1 MRRTRTAL
9 RKVRGLTLLL
19 AVTAFSMVGCIRYE
33 LGFVVNNDGSGT
45 MSVLLAISDQV
56 TAMTGMSTEDAL
68 PLDPSA
74 LPGTAV
80 EQYSED
86 GFSGM
91 RVTVPFASLEQ
102 LGFFMGTEQADALTD
117 QFDLRPDGTGGWSF
131 STVLVPATEAAGPD
145 AAPAG
150 ALPPELLQGGWAR
163 IRVQLPGAIAEHN
176 ADRIEDGVLIWDIDL
191 TSTEPRTL
199 TATTTGAAADSSA
212 APDTGHGIL
221 ASDGNGSGAGTLA
234 AVAIA
239 AVVVVLASRAL
250 TGRRREVRS

>member
-19 AVTAFSMVGCIRYE
+19 AVTAFAMVGCIRYE

-45 MSVLLAISDQV
+45 MSVLLAISDQIS
-56 TAMTGMSTEDAL
+56 AMTGMSTEDAL

-80 EQYSED
+80 EEYSED

-91 RVTVPFASLEQ
+91 RVTVPFASLQQ
-102 LGFFMGTEQADALTD
+102 LGFFMGTEQADALTNE
-117 QFDLRPDGTGGWSF
+117 FDLRPDGQGGWSF
-131 STVLVPATEAAGPD
+131 STVLVPAAEAAGPQ
-145 AAPAG
+145 AAQAQ

-163 IRVQLPGAIAEHN
+163 IRVQLPGTIAEHN
-176 ADRIEDGVLIWDIDL
+176 ADRIENGVLVWDIDL

-199 TATTTGAAADSSA
+199 TATTTGEAAGSTA
-212 APDTGHGIL
+212 APETGHGIL
-221 ASDGNGSGAGTLA
+221 ATDGSGSGAGTLA

>member
-45 MSVLLAISDQV
+45 MSVLLAISDQIS
-56 TAMTGMSTEDAL
+56 AMTGMTTEDAL

-80 EQYSED
+80 EEYSQD

-91 RVTVPFASLEQ
+91 RVTVPFASLQQ
-102 LGFFMGTEQADALTD
+102 LGFFMGTEQADALTNE
-117 QFDLRPDGTGGWSF
+117 FDLRPDGAGGWSF
-131 STVLVPATEAAGPD
+131 STVLVPATEAAGP
-145 AAPAG
+145 AADQAG

-163 IRVQLPGAIAEHN
+163 IRVQLPGTIAEHN
-176 ADRIEDGVLIWDIDL
+176 ADRVEGGVLIWDIDL

-199 TATTTGAAADSSA
+199 TATTTGADAGSTA
-212 APDTGHGIL
+212 APETGHGIL
-221 ASDGNGSGAGTLA
+221 ATDASGSGAGTLA

-239 AVVVVLASRAL
+239 AVVVVVASRAL
-250 TGRRREVRS
+250 TGRRREVRR